1 MPSANRTV
9 YGTETYAMHDGFEP
23 NFASPTPDLKYL
35 TPTVS
40 SASGPACQ
48 KRSHMSKP
56 LRTYL
61 QGQGAKIRGLV
72 GVGRQTRLG
81 ADTSPRLLNSAIF
94 SLPEEWGLSGLE
106 SSNAEY
112 NESREGTR

>member
-1 MPSANRTV
+1 MQ
-9 YGTETYAMHDGFEP
+9 DGSEP
-23 NFASPTPDLKYL
+23 DLASPTMDLKYL

-40 SASGPACQ
+40 SADGPACQ

-61 QGQGAKIRGLV
+61 QGQGAKFRFLV
-72 GVGRQTRLG
+72 GVGRQTRLS
-81 ADTSPRLLNSAIF
+81 ADASPRLLNFVIF

-112 NESREGTR
+112 NESREGTS